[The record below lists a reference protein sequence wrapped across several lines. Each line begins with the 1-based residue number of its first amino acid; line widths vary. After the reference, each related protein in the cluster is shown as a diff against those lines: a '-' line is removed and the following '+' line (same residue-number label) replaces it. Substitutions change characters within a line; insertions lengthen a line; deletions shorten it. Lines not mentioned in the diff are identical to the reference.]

1 MMVVL
6 IITVLGLVGY
16 LVLGEKYPRPR
27 EVCRI
32 AYFAGL
38 LALLLQ
44 FAGYFDS
51 LVKR

>member
-1 MMVVL
+1 MIVILV
-6 IITVLGLVGY
+6 ITIVGLVGY
-16 LVLGEKYPRPR
+16 LVLGEKYLRLR

-44 FAGYFDS
+44 FAAYFDS